1 MQINHVIAISDISDD
16 NNYECYNNNN
26 NDEIIKLLKK
36 MQIQ

>member
-26 NDEIIKLLKK
+26 DEIIKLLKK